1 MHLRDKILLLLLL
14 MTFTGCSGRLNEDKF
29 ILIYSDLVIAL
40 DTAKVNTN
48 LDQIKSTVFK
58 KYNVSEKE
66 YSATL
71 NYYNSDPRKWEAF
84 FNKTISH
91 LEGLRNKPGK

>member
-1 MHLRDKILLLLLL
+1 MHFRFKSLMLLFLLS
-14 MTFTGCSGRLNEDKF
+14 FAGCSHKIDENKF
-29 ILIYSDLVIAL
+29 ILVYSDLVIAQDTLKSNNSL
-40 DTAKVNTN
+40 DEIKKV
-48 LDQIKSTVFK
+48 VFR

-66 YSATL
+66 YSGTL

-91 LEGLRNKPGK
+91 LEGLRSKKGK

>member
-1 MHLRDKILLLLLL
+1 MLLFLLS
-14 MTFTGCSGRLNEDKF
+14 FAGCSHKIDENKF
-29 ILIYSDLVIAL
+29 ILVYSDLVIAQDTLKSNNSL
-40 DTAKVNTN
+40 DEIKKV
-48 LDQIKSTVFK
+48 VFR

-66 YSATL
+66 YSGTL

-91 LEGLRNKPGK
+91 LEGLRSKKGK

>member
-1 MHLRDKILLLLLL
+1 MHVRDKFILLLFLLS
-14 MTFTGCSGRLNEDKF
+14 FAGCSNKINEDKF
-29 ILIYSDLVIAL
+29 ILVYSDLVMAQ
-40 DTAKVNTN
+40 DTLKGNFKQSEIKN
-48 LDQIKSTVFK
+48 LVFK

-66 YSATL
+66 YNETL

-91 LEGLRNKPGK
+91 LEGLRSKKGK

>member
-1 MHLRDKILLLLLL
+1 MLLRDKCLLLLSL
-14 MTFTGCSGRLNEDKF
+14 FAFAGCSSRIKEDKF
-29 ILIYSDLVIAL
+29 ILVYSDLVIAQ
-40 DTAKVNTN
+40 DTLKSNTN
-48 LDQIKSTVFK
+48 LDAVKNIVFK

-66 YSATL
+66 YAATL

-91 LEGLRNKPGK
+91 LEDLRSKKPK